1 MNAFDLIAPMS
12 RAPSCDAWGN
22 IRNTPVKVIEESH
35 DDNFVK
41 IFIYE
46 IGGRFY
52 YGYQIK
58 AGKMLKQKAAN
69 INDQSFETKDLARV
83 YGCVEI
89 ETACNS
95 NKNTRKLFAE
105 FKRIAN
111 AQLEL
116 FLMED

>member
-1 MNAFDLIAPMS
+1 MNTSILVSPADTNS
-12 RAPSCDAWGN
+12 TRDAWGN

-46 IGGRFY
+46 IDGCFY

-58 AGKMLKQKAAN
+58 VGKTICQKTAN
-69 INDQSFETKDLARV
+69 ISDKPFGTKDLARI
-83 YGCVEI
+83 YGCNEVEN
-89 ETACNS
+89 TCNS

-116 FLMED
+116 FPMED